1 MSLDYTFVIWNK
13 QKKRYDLW
21 IALGMLLY
29 LGLFIGLSF
38 GLNPEMTAETVLIRA
53 FGTLALL
60 MLHLILLIGPLSRL
74 NSRFLPL
81 LYNRRHLGVSMFFA
95 AFIHGGLSLFQFHA
109 LGKVNPIWA
118 LFTSNEQYGSLLE
131 FPFQVLGFFALI
143 ILFIMASTSHDFY
156 LKNLSPRVWKG
167 LHMGVYFAYALILL
181 HVALGAFQQEGQLIT
196 TAAMAFGF
204 FLVSVLHLTAAVKEG
219 RKDKAKS
226 RWNEEG
232 WQRLCTPD
240 EIQDDRAKIFTV
252 NKERIAVFKH
262 EGALS
267 AVHNYCKHQGGPL
280 GEGKIID
287 GCITCPWH
295 GYQYLPGN
303 GQSPPP
309 FTEKLHTYR
318 LKLIDGSVYIHPE
331 PMAEGTAVEPLQIPQ
346 SS

>member
-1 MSLDYTFVIWNK
+1 
-13 QKKRYDLW
+13 
-21 IALGMLLY
+21 
-29 LGLFIGLSF
+29 
-38 GLNPEMTAETVLIRA
+38 
-53 FGTLALL
+53 
-60 MLHLILLIGPLSRL
+60 
-74 NSRFLPL
+74 
-81 LYNRRHLGVSMFFA
+81 MFFA

-143 ILFIMASTSHDFY
+143 ILFLMASTSHDFY

-262 EGALS
+262 QGALS

-318 LKLIDGSVYIHPE
+318 LKLIEGSVYIHPE
-331 PMAEGTAVEPLQIPQ
+331 PLPEGTAVEPLQIPQ
-346 SS
+346 V